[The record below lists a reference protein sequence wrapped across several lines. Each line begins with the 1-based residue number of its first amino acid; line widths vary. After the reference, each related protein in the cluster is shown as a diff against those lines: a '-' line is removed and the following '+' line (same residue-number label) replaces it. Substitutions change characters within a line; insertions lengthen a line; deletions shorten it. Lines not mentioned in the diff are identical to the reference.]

1 MSLSLTS
8 NPHSDEAITMSCFDR
23 YEPSAC
29 GVPQREMQGDPLRV
43 DAHNIARELFSP
55 DPRFQQ
61 HAMNDIRDEVRS
73 LPPLQ
78 AEHFAHLLQE
88 ETRGRSPLREVP
100 EVRQDYNG
108 QRYATGND
116 LLVMTDPYRG
126 GNEVLKQIRHEDA
139 RYDRGRDDYDRGP
152 GYDQDYRQP
161 IAPPV
166 IVERRPVYG
175 QNPLVEGL
183 EIGAG
188 AAIGHEIIRDIF
200 GHRR

>member
-1 MSLSLTS
+1 
-8 NPHSDEAITMSCFDR
+8 MSCFDQPG
-23 YEPSAC
+23 PSAC

-43 DAHNIARELFSP
+43 DAHNIARELFSQ
-55 DPRFQQ
+55 DPRYQQ
-61 HAMNDIRDEVRS
+61 HAMNDIRDEVRN

-88 ETRGRSPLREVP
+88 ETRGQSPLSEVP

-108 QRYATGND
+108 QRYNTGNE

-126 GNEVLKQIRHEDA
+126 TEVLKQICHEDA
-139 RYDRGRDDYDRGP
+139 GYDRGP
-152 GYDQDYRQP
+152 DPGYNPGYDPGYDQGYNQP

-166 IVERRPVYG
+166 IVQRQPMYD
-175 QNPLVEGL
+175 QNPVVTGIEQGVGIGVGNALVMGF
-183 EIGAG
+183 
-188 AAIGHEIIRDIF
+188 F